1 MAPLRISDLFNRAW
15 NRIRDNLALVVGLTV
30 VYGLASAVCT
40 AVPVV
45 GGFLVAALYP
55 GYLMGL
61 LRIQQ
66 QQTLD
71 FQDFF
76 WSFQDVNRFIHVIL
90 GSFLISLFLLVGFVC
105 LIVPGIYLSVAL
117 CLAPLTI
124 VYVKT
129 DAIDSLK
136 TSRDLIEGHWWFV
149 GNFLFAVTLINLAGF
164 VSLLVGLLISI
175 PVSTLMHYELMLA
188 LQERKKVT
196 VL

>member
-1 MAPLRISDLFNRAW
+1 MAPLRITDLFNRAW
-15 NRIRDNLALVVGLTV
+15 ARIRDNLPLVVGLTV

-40 AVPVV
+40 AIPKV

-61 LRIQQ
+61 LRIQEQ
-66 QQTLD
+66 KTLD

-76 WSFQDVNRFIHVIL
+76 WSFQNVNRLFHVIL
-90 GSFLISLFLLVGFVC
+90 GSFLVSLFLIVGFIC
-105 LIVPGIYLSVAL
+105 LIIPGIYLSVAL

-124 VYVKT
+124 VYIKT

-136 TSRDLIEGHWWFV
+136 TSRDLIEGNWWFV
-149 GNFLFAVTLINLAGF
+149 GNFLFVVTLINLAGF